1 MRFMPGIGYYTK
13 GEKQMANL
21 YGVSA
26 YQQAN
31 STWNNT
37 RTNNTKTDRKNAEKT
52 DAQKAE
58 TDSVKTTTF
67 NPADTTGSLVPTTKN
82 GYGTVIG
89 NVELSDKAK
98 DYYNKLKAKFGNMD
112 FILVSKDMKSQ
123 VQANAAAYGNASK
136 QVVLIDDEK
145 IEKMATDESF
155 RKKYEGIIAMSQAK
169 LQEAKNSLTS
179 SGASVNNFGMS
190 VDANGKATFFAT
202 VEKAAKKKAEKKAA
216 EKKAAQKKAEKAK
229 DQKLA
234 EKKAAEKK
242 ADEKRAEESKN
253 EETTTVDE
261 KEYVQITAGSMEELI
276 DKVSSYAY
284 DNSERNVLTESEKSV
299 GQKFDFRG

>member
-1 MRFMPGIGYYTK
+1 M
-13 GEKQMANL
+13 
-21 YGVSA
+21 
-26 YQQAN
+26 
-31 STWNNT
+31 
-37 RTNNTKTDRKNAEKT
+37 
-52 DAQKAE
+52 
-58 TDSVKTTTF
+58 KTTTF

-155 RKKYEGIIAMSQAK
+155 RRKYEGIIAMSQAK

-202 VEKAAKKKAEKKAA
+202 VEKAAKK
-216 EKKAAQKKAEKAK
+216 
-229 DQKLA
+229 
-234 EKKAAEKK
+234 AAEKK

-253 EETTTVDE
+253 EETTIADE

-276 DKVSSYAY
+276 NKVSSYAY
-284 DNSERNVLTESEKSV
+284 DNSERNVLTESEKNV

>member
-1 MRFMPGIGYYTK
+1 
-13 GEKQMANL
+13 MANL

-26 YQQAN
+26 YQQTN

-52 DAQKAE
+52 DVQKTE

-67 NPADTTGSLVPTTKN
+67 NPADTTSSLVPTTKN

-155 RKKYEGIIAMSQAK
+155 RRKYEGIIAMSQAK

-190 VDANGKATFFAT
+190 VDAN
-202 VEKAAKKKAEKKAA
+202 
-216 EKKAAQKKAEKAK
+216 
-229 DQKLA
+229 
-234 EKKAAEKK
+234 
-242 ADEKRAEESKN
+242 
-253 EETTTVDE
+253 EETTIADE